1 MKSGWDEFF
10 RVVKQNTLPVRQG
23 ALVLV
28 VVCKANDS
36 QAEIRPKGR
45 NRQKQP
51 RNKNNS
57 HQSDLIIQA

>member
-28 VVCKANDS
+28 VVYKANDS
-36 QAEIRPKGR
+36 RA
-45 NRQKQP
+45 
-51 RNKNNS
+51 
-57 HQSDLIIQA
+57 